1 MVNTIYFHFSEKPRR
16 IITPVATRWN
26 SLAMCVQSVVEL
38 KFTMRALAADTG
50 HDLHDIIPTD
60 RQFDELQ
67 KLLQPLLLIKQT
79 SERLS
84 ADKPSLH
91 IVMCG
96 LFSVMTMSREP
107 RFQLDS
113 SPSTKAFVEKFEA
126 EMQKRL
132 SDYGRTIP
140 EYCVGQF
147 LHPNFKGYFLKAKT
161 SRDYEP
167 VHFEETID
175 LIKDFFRTSV
185 PETEMQSAQDF
196 DTPSILNVALNESQ
210 WAQLPT
216 FLSQSM
222 PLSETAAPERSPI
235 ELELETY
242 LKVLPS
248 TSGVDIDIL
257 AYWKSQEKVLP
268 LLSRFARRYFGIPV
282 SSASSERLFS
292 AAGNVITENRTLLST
307 ERAEQLIYIH
317 DNYWDIEKTIK
328 SWKIRPDRERGQNRS
343 QPETSEDMFADPRPG
358 TSSQSQS
365 QTPRSKGSAT
375 AARFRT
381 PTSSRRPVRHP
392 DSPDT
397 PHSDS
402 DESDF

>member
-1 MVNTIYFHFSEKPRR
+1 MD
-16 IITPVATRWN
+16 A
-26 SLAMCVQSVVEL
+26 
-38 KFTMRALAADTG
+38 
-50 HDLHDIIPTD
+50 
-60 RQFDELQ
+60 
-67 KLLQPLLLIKQT
+67 
-79 SERLS
+79 
-84 ADKPSLH
+84 
-91 IVMCG
+91 
-96 LFSVMTMSREP
+96 
-107 RFQLDS
+107 
-113 SPSTKAFVEKFEA
+113 
-126 EMQKRL
+126 
-132 SDYGRTIP
+132 
-140 EYCVGQF
+140 
-147 LHPNFKGYFLKAKT
+147 
-161 SRDYEP
+161 
-167 VHFEETID
+167 
-175 LIKDFFRTSV
+175 
-185 PETEMQSAQDF
+185 DF

-307 ERAEQLIYIH
+307 DRAEQLIYIH

-328 SWKIRPDRERGQNRS
+328 NWKIRPDRERGQNRS
-343 QPETSEDMFADPRPG
+343 QPESEDMLADPRPG

-365 QTPRSKGSAT
+365 QTPRSKGSAA

-381 PTSSRRPVRHP
+381 PTSSRRTVRQP